1 MISVSK
7 EQIKIQEEE
16 ASNVQLFI
24 LQTEKLK
31 KLLQIQKEY
40 RNTKILAEIAQIA
53 KQIGFLSN
61 YKDRPFFT
69 DLCKHL
75 YMQTFEPNSW
85 IFKQGDEGDKFY
97 VILNGSVRVLI
108 DQATTLTDV
117 MIKKEV
123 AQLKKGEFF
132 GEMAL
137 QFNLKRTATIITNEI
152 TDLIILENEA
162 FQQFMLADH
171 MQTERVKET
180 KMFLEKLQIFQGFS
194 NKIMVSLST
203 KCIQSKHKHQTILL
217 KAETIPIK
225 LFIIKSGC
233 VTVIQKLPGVISDY
247 SPQVEYGFPL
257 NEYFEISELGKGDIF
272 GDFAMLK
279 QEKSKYT
286 YMTAIESEIIT
297 LSLFDIKKI
306 VPSDLLDQYIV
317 KLQTYPEPQELKEMI
332 IEKDKWEKYKKQLLN
347 RVHKE
352 KQSRKGFN
360 EGLRLPT
367 LNDSY
372 IQAPNRHNIKAFIIN
387 DKRQRLTPVEKRV
400 FFNEIN
406 YLRQSVSNERLK
418 KFLHSYQ

>member
-1 MISVSK
+1 MASVSK
-7 EQIKIQEEE
+7 EQIKIQEDE
-16 ASNVQLFI
+16 ATNVQLFI

-31 KLLQIQKEY
+31 KLLYIQKDQRDE
-40 RNTKILAEIAQIA
+40 NILSEIASIA
-53 KQIGFLSN
+53 KQIGFLSK
-61 YKDRPFFT
+61 YKDRPYFT
-69 DLCKHL
+69 ALCKHL
-75 YMQTFEPNSW
+75 YMQTFQPNSC

-108 DQATTLTDV
+108 DQATTLKDV

-180 KMFLEKLQIFQGFS
+180 INFLEQLDIFQGFS

-203 KCIQSKHKHQTILL
+203 KCIQNRHKHQTILL
-217 KAETIPIK
+217 KAGTVPNK

-233 VTVIQKLPGVISDY
+233 VTVIQKLPGVKSDY
-247 SPQVEYGFPL
+247 TPQVEYGFPL
-257 NEYFEISELGKGDIF
+257 NEYFELTELGEGEIF
-272 GDFAMLK
+272 GDLAMLK

-297 LSLFDIKKI
+297 LSLFDIKQI
-306 VPSDLLDQYIV
+306 VPPELLDQYLI
-317 KLQTYPEPQELKEMI
+317 KLQTYPEQSELKEMI
-332 IEKDKWEKYKKQLLN
+332 IEKGKWEKYKKQLFN
-347 RVHKE
+347 KIQKE

-360 EGLRLPT
+360 QGLRLPT

-372 IQAPNRHNIKAFIIN
+372 IQPPNKHNIKAFVIN
-387 DKRQRLTPVEKRV
+387 DKRQRLTPVEKRLFV
-400 FFNEIN
+400 NELN
-406 YLRQSVSNERLK
+406 YIRQSVSNERLK
-418 KFLHSYQ
+418 KFLQSYQ